1 MKEYRVNWDEPPYVE
16 RKISAGSYEEA
27 YEQFLKSEKKLP
39 PVQVVV
45 KGGLGGHKIFK
56 HHIGEEDLKAQEQE
70 RQAQEE
76 ERQAQEQQRQAQ
88 EEAERKAKEAE
99 RQAQEEAE
107 RKAKEAKE
115 AERKAKEEWKR
126 RAAIAQGIVD
136 TLKSGG
142 FISLNHQEIPLVAEV
157 VGVALRQPSDLVSEE
172 LALVEAALSDS
183 ATYRYLTMR
192 NSSLAM
198 ENQEVIAKNQ
208 EVMAKNQEVMAKTQE
223 VMAKNLSAMAKSLGA
238 KLSDISHK
246 AGGIK
251 AGATFAGLAAARH
264 LGEELAEDFG
274 GDE

>member
-88 EEAERKAKEAE
+88 E
-99 RQAQEEAE
+99 
-107 RKAKEAKE
+107 E

-208 EVMAKNQEVMAKTQE
+208 EVMAKNQEVMAK
-223 VMAKNLSAMAKSLGA
+223 NLSAMAKSLGA